1 MELKINKIGDIVTII
16 LEGRIDANVAPDIE
30 HKILSLISE
39 GAYELVA
46 DLSEVIFISSAGLR
60 ALITALKEAKRKKGD
75 LRLAGVKGRVLEVFE
90 ITGFSTIFQI
100 YGNVEESIQSFS
112 D

>member
-16 LEGRIDANVAPDIE
+16 LEGRIDANIAPDIE
-30 HKILSLISE
+30 QKILSLIAE
-39 GAYELVA
+39 GARELVA

-100 YGNVEESIQSFS
+100 YGDVEESIRSFNN
-112 D
+112 

>member
-1 MELKINKIGDIVTII
+1 MELKTNKIGDIVTII

-30 HKILSLISE
+30 QKILSLIAE
-39 GAYELVA
+39 GACELVA

-100 YGNVEESIQSFS
+100 FGNVEESIQSFS
-112 D
+112 N